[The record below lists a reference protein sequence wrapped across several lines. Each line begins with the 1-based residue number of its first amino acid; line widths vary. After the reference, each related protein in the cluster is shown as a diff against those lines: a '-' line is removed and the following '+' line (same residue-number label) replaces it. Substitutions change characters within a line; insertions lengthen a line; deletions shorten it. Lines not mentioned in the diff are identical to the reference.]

1 MGQSESYIN
10 KIENGNALSSM
21 SVFFYICEY
30 FGITPAQFFEDN
42 IESPIAFK
50 NTIDNLKLLSAQ
62 QLKHINAIIE
72 DIKR

>member
-1 MGQSESYIN
+1 
-10 KIENGNALSSM
+10 M